1 MYVPKSAA
9 REILSAVSTP
19 HYDAFQNLHA
29 TACKNQEVSH
39 EKPCIFFSA
48 PRRRASS
55 LLCAPFVHRFL
66 RRQFGLSETVS
77 RASLGSKIP
86 SSVRKKT
93 LTADELGSAFGIWEN
108 APSFLRGY
116 VYEPSIVPNT
126 LVFGCVEVEPE
137 RAEETAKDFLS
148 KMNLG
153 KQVCVVYDKKIAVA
167 DGKYILLVMGE
178 EDVCTALEAAF
189 HESVAALSEK

>member
-1 MYVPKSAA
+1 MKTRVFSSLRRVGALLLCFVLLLSVVSCGGSDSPKS
-9 REILSAVSTP
+9 ILA
-19 HYDAFQNLHA
+19 D
-29 TACKNQEVSH
+29 
-39 EKPCIFFSA
+39 
-48 PRRRASS
+48 
-55 LLCAPFVHRFL
+55 
-66 RRQFGLSETVS
+66 TVS

-86 SSVRKKT
+86 SSVKKKT
-93 LTADELGSAFGIWEN
+93 LTADGLGSAFGIWEG

-137 RAEETAKDFLS
+137 HAEETAKDFLS

-178 EDVCTALEAAF
+178 EDACAALEVAF

>member
-1 MYVPKSAA
+1 MKTRVFSSLRRVGALLLCFVLLLSVVSCGGSDSPKS
-9 REILSAVSTP
+9 ILA
-19 HYDAFQNLHA
+19 D
-29 TACKNQEVSH
+29 
-39 EKPCIFFSA
+39 
-48 PRRRASS
+48 
-55 LLCAPFVHRFL
+55 
-66 RRQFGLSETVS
+66 TVS

-86 SSVRKKT
+86 SSVKKKT
-93 LTADELGSAFGIWEN
+93 LTADGLGSAFGIWES

-137 RAEETAKDFLS
+137 HAEETAKDFLS

-167 DGKYILLVMGE
+167 AGKYILLVMGE
-178 EDVCTALEAAF
+178 EDVCAALEVAF

>member
-1 MYVPKSAA
+1 MKN
-9 REILSAVSTP
+9 R
-19 HYDAFQNLHA
+19 AF
-29 TACKNQEVSH
+29 
-39 EKPCIFFSA
+39 
-48 PRRRASS
+48 SS
-55 LLCAPFVHRFL
+55 LRRVGVLLLCFVL
-66 RRQFGLSETVS
+66 LLSIVSCGGSSDSPEGILADTVS
-77 RASLGSKIP
+77 RASLGSSIP

-93 LTADELGSAFGIWEN
+93 LTVDGLGSAFGIWEG

-167 DGKYILLVMGE
+167 DGKYILLVMGKE
-178 EDVCTALEAAF
+178 GVCAALEAAF
-189 HESVAALSEK
+189 HESVAALSKK